1 MLCFICQA
9 GTAFSYIIEEDFRL
23 EEVKDV
29 YLTLTVIYLL
39 WPTVDFVAP
48 RGQVSAA
55 VTPNTSICVGSVKI
69 SEGASVTLLDIFTI
83 VNA

>member
-1 MLCFICQA
+1 MQCFICQA
-9 GTAFSYIIEEDFRL
+9 GTSFSYIIEEDFRI

-29 YLTLTVIYLL
+29 YLPLTVIYIV
-39 WPTVDFVAP
+39 WPTVDCVAP
-48 RGQVSAA
+48 RGQGSAA

-69 SEGASVTLLDIFTI
+69 SEGASVTLLGIFSI

>member
-1 MLCFICQA
+1 VQCFICQA

-29 YLTLTVIYLL
+29 YLPLTVMYLV
-39 WPTVDFVAP
+39 WPTVDCVAP

-55 VTPNTSICVGSVKI
+55 VAPITSICVGSVKI
-69 SEGASVTLLDIFTI
+69 SEGVSVTLLDIFFT